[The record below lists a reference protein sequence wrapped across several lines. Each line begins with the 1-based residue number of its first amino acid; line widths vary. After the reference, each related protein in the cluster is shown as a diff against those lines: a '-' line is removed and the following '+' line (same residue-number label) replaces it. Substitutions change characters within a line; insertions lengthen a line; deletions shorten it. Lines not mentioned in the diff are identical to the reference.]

1 MQEQY
6 KMGLPTY
13 QKPKGFWTPR
23 ASSNA
28 ANEVDARVCCCGA
41 KAAAVPARRARVAT
55 VFMVRLKRL
64 TMGSR
69 KTGRSSISRK
79 ECSFGMS
86 LHAWISLQLRDL
98 FGVCTPPQ
106 PRYILCTVQGTVY
119 TSTVL
124 TEYVIR
130 TPVIKIL
137 YKVQCVWSRT
147 CHSTGRSVGTWVG
160 EMCSNDEM

>member
-1 MQEQY
+1 
-6 KMGLPTY
+6 MGLPTY

-28 ANEVDARVCCCGA
+28 ANEVVARVCCCGA
-41 KAAAVPARRARVAT
+41 KAAAVPARRARVAA

-119 TSTVL
+119 TSTHRVRSTYVL
-124 TEYVIR
+124 QSS
-130 TPVIKIL
+130 KFCM

-147 CHSTGRSVGTWVG
+147 CYSTGRSVGTWVG

>member
-106 PRYILCTVQGTVY
+106 PRYILCTVY
-119 TSTVL
+119 TSTHRVRS
-124 TEYVIR
+124 TYSSHQNFVQSPVRMESYVSQYWEER
-130 TPVIKIL
+130 RDV
-137 YKVQCVWSRT
+137 
-147 CHSTGRSVGTWVG
+147 GR
-160 EMCSNDEM
+160 